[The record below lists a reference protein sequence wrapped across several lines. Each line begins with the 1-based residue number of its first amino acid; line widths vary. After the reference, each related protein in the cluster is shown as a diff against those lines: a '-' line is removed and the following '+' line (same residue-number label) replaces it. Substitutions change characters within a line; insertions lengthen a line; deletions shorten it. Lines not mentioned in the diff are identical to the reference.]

1 MGSLQVNEQALELP
15 SSDMPFFNTNE
26 ISLMP
31 SEVQSIVLHLYCV
44 RCIHHLLISNQS
56 LASQLNPQILQKLI
70 HISTRPLP
78 CNTSFNS
85 LIIRQYFNL
94 FMEYL
99 IDTYPGSSRLL
110 PTELQVEE
118 VGETYDEID
127 LQDCYGVGK
136 EERNEM
142 DEAYG
147 KPHVIRYERR
157 MRVATDLAEKYD
169 LEPDNTYCV
178 LEV

>member
-1 MGSLQVNEQALELP
+1 
-15 SSDMPFFNTNE
+15 
-26 ISLMP
+26 
-31 SEVQSIVLHLYCV
+31 
-44 RCIHHLLISNQS
+44 
-56 LASQLNPQILQKLI
+56 
-70 HISTRPLP
+70 
-78 CNTSFNS
+78 
-85 LIIRQYFNL
+85 
-94 FMEYL
+94 MEYL

>member
-1 MGSLQVNEQALELP
+1 M
-15 SSDMPFFNTNE
+15 
-26 ISLMP
+26 
-31 SEVQSIVLHLYCV
+31 

-157 MRVATDLAEKYD
+157 CASPLTSPRSTTSNLTTPTAFWRYD
-169 LEPDNTYCV
+169 LLV
-178 LEV
+178 LFTVVLRR